1 MTFAEK
7 TIRSER
13 IYEGAIIYLRR
24 DELTVM
30 CGASQREIV

>member
-13 IYEGAIIYLRR
+13 IYEGAIINLRR
-24 DELTVM
+24 DEVTVR
-30 CGASQREIV
+30 CGVSQR